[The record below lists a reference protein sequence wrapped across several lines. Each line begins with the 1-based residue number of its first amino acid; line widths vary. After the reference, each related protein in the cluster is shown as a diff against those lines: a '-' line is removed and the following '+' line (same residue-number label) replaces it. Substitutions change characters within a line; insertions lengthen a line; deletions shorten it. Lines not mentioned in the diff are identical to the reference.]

1 MYPHRDTSF
10 PGCSDP
16 GIPLARELST
26 RGGSKFAEAWL
37 GQTFLIQFPRLRPAS
52 FSKIPLLPVLL
63 PLTVSV
69 LTLLRLF
76 FSTKKICKENISRRI
91 FRVSRR
97 RGEGEGERE
106 IERRGKKGERERDTT
121 ILIFFSPPL
130 FNFSFLWTS
139 NF

>member
-1 MYPHRDTSF
+1 M
-10 PGCSDP
+10 
-16 GIPLARELST
+16 ARELST

-97 RGEGEGERE
+97 RGEGEGEGERE
-106 IERRGKKGERERDTT
+106 IERRGKKGERERE
-121 ILIFFSPPL
+121 IQQY
-130 FNFSFLWTS
+130 
-139 NF
+139 